1 MKVGMRKPSLK
12 KSFSART
19 TGRIKREI
27 KKSINPLYNKK
38 GMGWVNDP
46 EKSVYNKVYNKTT
59 FSVIDDNLI
68 VVGIVLITI
77 AILAL
82 IIF

>member
-59 FSVIDDNLI
+59 FSVIDNNLI